1 MVNRYPKFDKK
12 INEMIS
18 TSEMQKQ
25 KTRLGVIASYDI
37 KTNTARVLLEDRY
50 SEQITDVLTGV
61 SCPMIQRNTNSSS
74 RSRHAMLDSI

>member
-18 TSEMQKQ
+18 TSEMQRQ

-61 SCPMIQRNTNSSS
+61 SCPMIQRDTNSSS
-74 RSRHAMLDSI
+74 RSWHTMLDSI

>member
-1 MVNRYPKFDKK
+1 
-12 INEMIS
+12 MIS
-18 TSEMQKQ
+18 TSEMQRQ

-74 RSRHAMLDSI
+74 RSWRAMLDSV